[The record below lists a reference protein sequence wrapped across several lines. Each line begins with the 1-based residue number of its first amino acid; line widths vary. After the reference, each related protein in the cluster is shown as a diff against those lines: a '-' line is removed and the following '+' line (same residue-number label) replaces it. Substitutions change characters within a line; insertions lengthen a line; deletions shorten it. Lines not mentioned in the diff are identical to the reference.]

1 MIATRHCLNS
11 LAAGIAVSV
20 QALCVSSGFAQ
31 SYPVKPIRMIVTIE
45 PGGAPDVGARV
56 LAPPLGER
64 LGQSVVVENRTGAN
78 GNVGGDVVAKARPDG
93 YTLLYGADSLVAINP
108 HVYSRMPFDTLKDI
122 VPIALTTVS
131 QVVISVNPAV
141 PVKTFR
147 EFIDYAKKTNPP
159 MAFASGGNASIHHLV
174 MEAVK
179 IQASINLTHVPF
191 RSGTPAVA
199 AAVAGDV
206 QVVVG
211 GNSAANQI
219 RAGKIRAIVSS
230 GKNRLSYLPDVP
242 TISETF
248 PGVEFNNWLG
258 IWGTGGTPDPIV
270 QRLHNE
276 INLVLSVK
284 ETAAKVSSVGG
295 ADVWVNSREFFEKF
309 IQSEHER
316 YGKIVRSLNIKVD

>member
-1 MIATRHCLNS
+1 MRIHRHWLMMG
-11 LAAGIAVSV
+11 AAGLAVAA
-20 QALCVSSGFAQ
+20 QAAFAQ
-31 SYPVKPIRMIVTIE
+31 SYPVKPLRMVVTIE
-45 PGGAPDVGARV
+45 PGGAPDIGARL

-78 GNVGGDVVAKARPDG
+78 GNVGGDAVAKARPDG

-122 VPIALTTVS
+122 VPVALTTVS

-141 PVKTFR
+141 PVKTFK
-147 EFIDYAKKTNPP
+147 EFIDYAKRASPP

-179 IQASINLTHVPF
+179 IQAGIALTHVPF

-230 GKNRLSYLPDVP
+230 GKNRLSYLPDLP
-242 TISETF
+242 TINETF

-258 IWGTGGTPDPIV
+258 IWATGGTPDPVV

-276 INLVLSVK
+276 INLALSVK
-284 ETAAKVSSVGG
+284 ETADKIAAAGG
-295 ADVWVNSREFFEKF
+295 AEVWINSRDFFDKF
-309 IQSEHER
+309 IRSEHDR
-316 YGKIVRSLNIKVD
+316 YGKIVRALNIRID

>member
-1 MIATRHCLNS
+1 MNAKRHVMAIS
-11 LAAGIAVSV
+11 AAGIAVATQVFCAQS
-20 QALCVSSGFAQ
+20 LLAQ
-31 SYPVKPIRMIVTIE
+31 SYPVKPIRLIVTIE
-45 PGGAPDVGARV
+45 PGGAPDIGARM
-56 LAPPLGER
+56 LAPSLGER
-64 LGQSVVVENRTGAN
+64 LGQSVVVENRAGAN
-78 GNVGGDVVAKARPDG
+78 GNVGGDAVAKARPDG

-108 HVYSRMPFDTLKDI
+108 HVYSAMPFDTLKDI
-122 VPIALTTVS
+122 VPVALTTVS

-141 PVKTFR
+141 PVKSFK
-147 EFIDYAKKTNPP
+147 EFIDYAKKVNPP

-179 IQASINLTHVPF
+179 IQAGINLTHVPF

-199 AAVAGDV
+199 AAVAGNV

-242 TISETF
+242 TINETF

-258 IWGTGGTPDPIV
+258 IWGTGGTPEPIV

-276 INLVLSVK
+276 INVALSVK
-284 ETAAKVSSVGG
+284 ETADKIAAAGG
-295 ADVWVNSREFFEKF
+295 AEVWINSRDFFDKF
-309 IQSEHER
+309 IRSEHDR
-316 YGKIVRSLNIKVD
+316 YGKIVRALNIKID